1 MKKFFLMLAAIA
13 SLYAFSAND
22 ASAQRIIIGGGG
34 ERILGGGGGGVPGVG
49 IWVGA
54 STVCTAG
61 TLIVTGTIVGNTQ
74 GRELSQE
81 EAATALVTC
90 FIPPAILLACNS
102 AWRENNSLPPVTTR
116 RGKRVVDPRH
126 RRNVFCEGIAPLID
140 PPVVVRAAY

>member
-34 ERILGGGGGGVPGVG
+34 ERILGGGGGGVLAC

-61 TLIVTGTIVGNTQ
+61 TLIVTVMIVGNTQ

-81 EAATALVTC
+81 RE
-90 FIPPAILLACNS
+90 PPQRSSPASSHCHSARLQQRMARKQQPAPGDDTPRQARCRSASPSQRIL
-102 AWRENNSLPPVTTR
+102 R
-116 RGKRVVDPRH
+116 RH
-126 RRNVFCEGIAPLID
+126 RSAH
-140 PPVVVRAAY
+140 